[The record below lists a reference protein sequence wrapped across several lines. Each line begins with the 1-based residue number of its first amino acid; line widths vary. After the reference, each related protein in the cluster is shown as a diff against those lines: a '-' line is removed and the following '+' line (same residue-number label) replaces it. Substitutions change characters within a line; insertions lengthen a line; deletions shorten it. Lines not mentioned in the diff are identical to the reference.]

1 MILKTNGNYSHYT
14 KDLGS
19 MHITKESKASGIPWM
34 TLVIVSVVAVIA
46 TACGTAESVDDTA
59 DPGQG
64 GPAVT
69 IVATTTIWGD
79 VARNVAGD
87 DADVEVLMPIGV
99 DPHDFQASSSQVA
112 ALYAADLVV
121 ANGLGLEEGLG
132 DILEAAEDDGV
143 NVLEVAPLLDPIAF
157 GTHGDDDEGDHDG
170 DEHEACDPT
179 LGHADDHDDE
189 DGHDEDGHDEDGH
202 DEDGHDED
210 ARTDH
215 EHAAASC
222 DPHVWMDPLRVAEGA
237 RMIAAALAEI
247 APEVD
252 WIARADAYASSL
264 TEEDEMIVAV
274 LSGVDEDDRIMVTNH
289 DAFGYFA
296 DRYGFEVVGIVIP
309 GGSTLGDPSSREL
322 AELVETMEAEG
333 VTAIFVETTQPSVL
347 AEAVAAELGGDVDVV
362 ELYTGSL
369 GEPGSGADT
378 VIGMLTT
385 NADGIAEA
393 LS

>member
-1 MILKTNGNYSHYT
+1 
-14 KDLGS
+14 

-34 TLVIVSVVAVIA
+34 ALVIVSVVAVIA
-46 TACGTAESVDDTA
+46 TACGNAESVDDPA

-79 VARNVAGD
+79 VARNVVGD

-179 LGHADDHDDE
+179 LGHADDDE
-189 DGHDEDGHDEDGH
+189 DGHDEDG
-202 DEDGHDED
+202 
-210 ARTDH
+210 
-215 EHAAASC
+215 EHAASSC

>member
-1 MILKTNGNYSHYT
+1 
-14 KDLGS
+14 
-19 MHITKESKASGIPWM
+19 
-34 TLVIVSVVAVIA
+34 
-46 TACGTAESVDDTA
+46 
-59 DPGQG
+59 
-64 GPAVT
+64 
-69 IVATTTIWGD
+69 
-79 VARNVAGD
+79 
-87 DADVEVLMPIGV
+87 
-99 DPHDFQASSSQVA
+99 
-112 ALYAADLVV
+112 
-121 ANGLGLEEGLG
+121 
-132 DILEAAEDDGV
+132 
-143 NVLEVAPLLDPIAF
+143 
-157 GTHGDDDEGDHDG
+157 
-170 DEHEACDPT
+170 
-179 LGHADDHDDE
+179 
-189 DGHDEDGHDEDGH
+189 
-202 DEDGHDED
+202 
-210 ARTDH
+210 
-215 EHAAASC
+215 
-222 DPHVWMDPLRVAEGA
+222 MDPLRVAEGA

-264 TEEDEMIVAV
+264 TEADEMIVAV